1 MNYWWRQIKVSEVA
15 EVVLGC
21 FIYVKSG
28 KAQIKACDFLHKL
41 NHSDSFPSKKPFL
54 HTTAGLLPKA
64 AGRG

>member
-41 NHSDSFPSKKPFL
+41 NHSDSFPSKKTVPP
-54 HTTAGLLPKA
+54 HD
-64 AGRG
+64 GRFVAQSSW